1 MKNDLTNLK
10 KRKYVIY
17 GLGKTGKSVKF
28 FFKKNNIKNFFVWDD
43 SWISKKTNK
52 KVSQKKILTNAI
64 INSDYIVIS
73 PGIQISK
80 AIAKN
85 TLKKY
90 TKKIITDLDIFYL
103 FYPNLKTIMV
113 TGTNGKSTTCE
124 LLKNLFQKTKRYNV
138 HLSGNIGKPI
148 LYEKPKNRS
157 LFIIEASSYQLY
169 YSKYLRPNHALII
182 NITNDHLDW
191 HKNYSNYLSSKL
203 KIFQNQK
210 NKNFAYLEDLKLI
223 TKFKRKKFKG
233 KLIVIKKNLKNTFA
247 SGIKTRYLKN
257 EANLQN
263 LRFVYTIANK
273 FKISKKIFF
282 SIINTFK
289 PLPHR
294 GEYLIKKSGV
304 VFIND
309 SKATSFEA
317 AKNSLSIH
325 KNIFWILG
333 GIPKKKEKINL
344 LNYKKSIIKIYLI
357 GKNISFFENLIYKKF
372 DYKICHNLKRAFLD
386 IKKDLKKL
394 KSLNT
399 NFSKTVL
406 LCPASASF
414 DQFQN
419 FEDRGLKFKRMVK
432 LYA

>member
-1 MKNDLTNLK
+1 MENDFINLK
-10 KRKYVIY
+10 KKKYVIY
-17 GLGKTGKSVKF
+17 GFGKTGKSVKF

-43 SWISKKTNK
+43 SWISKKESK
-52 KVSQKKILTNAI
+52 KAKQVKTLINEI
-64 INSDYIVIS
+64 INSDYVVIS

-85 TLKKY
+85 ILKKY

-113 TGTNGKSTTCE
+113 TGSNGKSTTCE
-124 LLKNLFQKTKRYNV
+124 LLKNLFKKTKRYNV
-138 HLSGNIGKPI
+138 HLSGNIGRPI
-148 LYEKPKNRS
+148 LYEKPNYRS

-169 YSKYLRPNHALII
+169 YSKYLTPKHALII
-182 NITNDHLDW
+182 NISNDHLDW
-191 HKNYSNYLSSKL
+191 HKNYLNYLNSKL
-203 KIFQNQK
+203 RIFQNQK

-223 TKFKRKKFKG
+223 RKFKRKKFKG
-233 KLIVIKKNLKNTFA
+233 KLIIVKKNLKNIFA
-247 SGIKTRYLKN
+247 EGIKTSYFKN

-263 LRFVYTIANK
+263 LRFVYSIARK
-273 FKISKKIFF
+273 FKISEKIFF
-282 SIINTFK
+282 SITNSFK

-294 GEYLIKKSGV
+294 GEYLVKKAGV

-333 GIPKKKEKINL
+333 GIPKKGEKVNL
-344 LNYKKSIIKIYLI
+344 SNYKKSIIKIYLI
-357 GKNISFFENLIYKKF
+357 GKNISFFKNLIHKKF
-372 DYKICHNLKRAFLD
+372 DYKICHNLKRAFFD
-386 IKKDLKKL
+386 IKKDLKRF
-394 KSLNT
+394 KSINT

-406 LCPASASF
+406 LCPAGASF
-414 DQFQN
+414 DQFKN
-419 FEDRGLKFKRMVK
+419 FEERGSKFKRIVK

>member
-1 MKNDLTNLK
+1 MRNDLINLK
-10 KRKYVIY
+10 KSKYVIY
-17 GLGKTGKSVKF
+17 GFGKTGKSVKF
-28 FFKKNNIKNFFVWDD
+28 FLKKNNIKSFFVWDD
-43 SWISKKTNK
+43 NWISKKANK
-52 KVSQKKILTNAI
+52 KVKQIKILSKEI

-85 TLKKY
+85 ILKRY

-124 LLKNLFQKTKRYNV
+124 LLKNLFQKTKKYNV
-138 HLSGNIGKPI
+138 HLSGNIGRPI
-148 LYEKPKNRS
+148 LYERPKNRS

-182 NITNDHLDW
+182 NISNDHLDW
-191 HKNYSNYLSSKL
+191 HINYSNYLNSKL

-210 NKNFAYLEDLKLI
+210 KNNFAYLEDLKLI

-233 KLIVIKKNLKNTFA
+233 KLITVKKKLKNTFVND
-247 SGIKTRYLKN
+247 IKTRYFKN

-273 FKISKKIFF
+273 FKIRRKIFF
-282 SIINTFK
+282 SIINSFK

-294 GEYLIKKSGV
+294 GEYLVKKAGV

-333 GIPKKKEKINL
+333 GVPKKGEKINL
-344 LNYKKSIIKIYLI
+344 SNYKKSIIKIYLI

-372 DYKICHNLKRAFLD
+372 NYKICHSLKRAFLD

-419 FEDRGLKFKRMVK
+419 FEERGSKFKRMVK